1 MKKDGSVFKRL
12 DHPLPRDQW
21 LTPGYYAGRPKSDE
35 KNKRIVL
42 MPIGMVPRFC
52 DAMQMQQVRT
62 RSGIVTTE
70 QSIISSF
77 STISNAS
84 VTFRFPVESGDMK
97 LISEVRVST
106 RLSGE

>member
-1 MKKDGSVFKRL
+1 L
-12 DHPLPRDQW
+12 DHPLPRGQW

-42 MPIGMVPRFC
+42 MPIGFVPQFC

-62 RSGIVTTE
+62 PAGIVRIE
-70 QSIISSF
+70 KNIISSF

-84 VTFRFPVESGDMK
+84 VTFRFPVEPGDMK
-97 LISEVRVST
+97 LISEVRVTT